1 MKSLRRIGMMAEMH
15 GRDLTKRHAAIAL
28 LIALPLSFYLA
39 SAGTGTKSIVAGGV
53 GMAFAVSGAT
63 LFSVLS
69 SGEVDQRLVL
79 AGYRPHELL
88 FGRLLFLAPM
98 GIAIAGAFTALMT
111 VVSHPARPA
120 LTFVGLAA
128 VALLS
133 IPFGLAVGAAVPREL
148 EGTLVLIGVVGLQL
162 AIEPTSPVAHVLP
175 FYGPRT
181 LIASSLSAD
190 GPILW
195 PLAVTALYG
204 IGLFVLARV
213 LVARRVGVERHSRVA
228 EPSH

>member
-1 MKSLRRIGMMAEMH
+1 RHRPRAAGPPRIRTSSL
-15 GRDLTKRHAAIAL
+15 
-28 LIALPLSFYLA
+28 
-39 SAGTGTKSIVAGGV
+39 SAFS
-53 GMAFAVSGAT
+53 VSGAT

-98 GIAIAGAFTALMT
+98 GIAIAGAFTLLMT
-111 VVSHPARPA
+111 VVSHPTRPA
-120 LTFVGLAA
+120 LTLVGLAA
-128 VALLS
+128 VALVS
-133 IPFGLAVGAAVPREL
+133 IPFGLAVGSAVPREL

-181 LIASSLSAD
+181 LIASSLGAS

-195 PLAVTALYG
+195 PLLLTMAYG
-204 IGLFVLARV
+204 IGLFVLARL
-213 LVARRVGVERHSRVA
+213 LVGRRVGVERHARVT
-228 EPSH
+228 ESQP